1 VTNFPNLGNNSLI
14 RKIHTVNRLTETS
27 GRYKILRINQLLL
40 DCDELRLA
48 NLCYTDNM
56 QPNHPYWPKWVR
68 LLQQWRMDQM
78 AAFFLDA
85 GGPVVIL
92 AAQAIYLGM
101 PFFKESLPNDQLQAF
116 AQLLEDQGQAKEFA
130 TFLREEN
137 PS

>member
-1 VTNFPNLGNNSLI
+1 
-14 RKIHTVNRLTETS
+14 
-27 GRYKILRINQLLL
+27 
-40 DCDELRLA
+40 
-48 NLCYTDNM
+48 M

-68 LLQQWRMDQM
+68 LLQQWRLDQM
-78 AAFFLDA
+78 AAFLLDA

-92 AAQAIYLGM
+92 AAQAIYLGL
-101 PFFKESLPNDQLQAF
+101 PFVKESLPDGQLQAF